1 MTKQEVLEM
10 KMMNFIEA
18 SERRQRT
25 SRDNEAIL
33 GKTEGEKMN
42 KLVTDNPQN
51 NVEIMLN
58 LAFSKD
64 QEVWIRGGSEQGED
78 CTLIDFINRAC
89 SEHKCEMAEH
99 LKEYGRDF
107 GNIFDMMM
115 DCSMG
120 GCPLATFYFVAV
132 QASELRSA
140 LRLYEE
146 GKYKAGEQ
154 EPRVMTLDEVK
165 AFDWDY
171 CYLEEERL
179 TGKEYRAVCGDYAL
193 ICITW
198 PCIASMRI
206 QHGDDSYGKK
216 WRCWSAKP
224 TDEQRQAVK
233 WE

>member
-1 MTKQEVLEM
+1 MTNQ
-10 KMMNFIEA
+10 
-18 SERRQRT
+18 
-25 SRDNEAIL
+25 EAIETI
-33 GKTEGEKMN
+33 KANYPPEN
-42 KLVTDNPQN
+42 YS
-51 NVEIMLN
+51 MLREA
-58 LAFSKD
+58 LD
-64 QEVWIRGGSEQGED
+64 
-78 CTLIDFINRAC
+78 
-89 SEHKCEMAEH
+89 MAIAL
-99 LKEYGRDF
+99 LK
-107 GNIFDMMM
+107 
-115 DCSMG
+115 
-120 GCPLATFYFVAV
+120 
-132 QASELRSA
+132 
-140 LRLYEE
+140 
-146 GKYKAGEQ
+146 EQ